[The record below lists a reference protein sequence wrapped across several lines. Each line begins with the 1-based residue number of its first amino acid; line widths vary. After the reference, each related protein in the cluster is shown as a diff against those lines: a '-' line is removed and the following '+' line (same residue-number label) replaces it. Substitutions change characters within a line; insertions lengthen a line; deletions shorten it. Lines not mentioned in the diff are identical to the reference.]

1 MEAWLSYR
9 LNDFLLFSPETYW
22 RLFERANAEQ
32 QAFPLIGMGVGLI
45 ALLAA
50 LWPRPALVRTAALLT
65 GIALFWVAAAF
76 LWSLFRPINPAMDV
90 LAPAYVVG
98 SALFILFAFFGT
110 RSGANQAWVI
120 PALLILAALLLYPCL
135 ALLQGRPLAAGEFI
149 GVAPD
154 PTAIMAVAVALLASR
169 LRTRLILF
177 AVPALW
183 LAWSAL
189 TLHTLGAPTWP
200 APALAVLIG
209 MAGVFRSR

>member
-1 MEAWLSYR
+1 MEAWLSYSPS
-9 LNDFLLFSPETYW
+9 DFLLFSSEAYW
-22 RLFERANAEQ
+22 RLFERANAAQ
-32 QAFPLIGMGVGLI
+32 HPFPLIGMGVGLI

-50 LWPRPALVRTAALLT
+50 LWPRPVLVRTAALLT

-90 LAPAYVVG
+90 LAPAYVAG
-98 SALFILFAFFGT
+98 SALFILFAFFGG
-110 RSGANQAWVI
+110 RSGGNPRWVF

-135 ALLQGRPLAAGEFI
+135 ALLQGRPLAAAEFI

-154 PTAIMAVAVALLASR
+154 PTAILAVAVALLAAR

-177 AVPALW
+177 AAPAVW

-189 TLHTLGAPTWP
+189 TLYTLGAPTWP
-200 APALAVLIG
+200 APAIAVLIG
-209 MAGVFRSR
+209 MTGVFRTR